1 MGIGTEGTGDSHDG
15 RDLPSKKLVTHSYL
29 TDTSVR
35 TQEPLNHSAKC
46 QERNSGQPTQRVE
59 PDHKKIKWLS
69 VDAYLGRKRVT
80 VTGS

>member
-15 RDLPSKKLVTHSYL
+15 RDLPSKKRVTHSYS

-46 QERNSGQPTQRVE
+46 QERNSTHPAQNGEPSRKEITMLSAMPIGVE
-59 PDHKKIKWLS
+59 ND
-69 VDAYLGRKRVT
+69 
-80 VTGS
+80 